1 MIPPL
6 AATKTRARRMSPAR
20 PFVPRAASIPSSGQ
34 KTHAPEVDGVTADGL
49 FEAADHSGTS
59 SAARTENQYRLEAR
73 NPEIVTTS
81 VEPAGPG
88 KAIS

>member
-1 MIPPL
+1 
-6 AATKTRARRMSPAR
+6 MSPAR
-20 PFVPRAASIPSSGQ
+20 PPVPRAASIPSSGQ
-34 KTHAPEVDGVTADGL
+34 KMHAPGVEEVTVDGL
-49 FEAADHSGTS
+49 FEAADQSGTS
-59 SAARTENQYRLEAR
+59 SAVRTENQYQVAGR